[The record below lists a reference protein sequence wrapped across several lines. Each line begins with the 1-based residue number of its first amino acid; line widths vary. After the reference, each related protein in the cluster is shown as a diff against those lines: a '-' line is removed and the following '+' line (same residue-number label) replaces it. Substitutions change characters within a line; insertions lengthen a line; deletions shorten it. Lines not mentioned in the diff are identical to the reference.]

1 MRIKRFIWMTL
12 LLLMVSAQI
21 GAAEGT
27 ERTNPVNSSLL
38 DSLRQG
44 GYILFVRHGE
54 ATIGEDRPN
63 LIFRDCS
70 TQRNLSAAG
79 RAQAL
84 LFGKTLRSLQIPVQ
98 YPVAASPFCRTR
110 ESAELAFGKE
120 QVELD
125 PFWVRIYKLSGP
137 VSATEKEN
145 TLATLTSVLEKVP
158 PPGTNRVILAHSFP
172 KGIGLGEI
180 PYMGTVVVKPKGK
193 GNGYEIA
200 GRFSLNELENSLRE
214 K

>member
-1 MRIKRFIWMTL
+1 
-12 LLLMVSAQI
+12 MVSAQI

-27 ERTNPVNSSLL
+27 ARTNPVNSSLL

-54 ATIGEDRPN
+54 ATIGEDH
-63 LIFRDCS
+63 RDCS
-70 TQRNLSAAG
+70 TQRNLSEAG
-79 RAQAL
+79 RTQAL

-98 YPVAASPFCRTR
+98 SPVAASPFCRTR

-137 VSATEKEN
+137 ISATEKEN
-145 TLATLTSVLEKVP
+145 TLATLTSVLEKMP
-158 PPGTNRVILAHSFP
+158 LPGTNRVIFAHSFP

-180 PYMGTVVVKPKGK
+180 PYMGTVVVKPQGK
-193 GNGYEIA
+193 GNGYEIV
-200 GRFSLNELENSLRE
+200 GKFSLNELENSLRE